1 MPDDIMN
8 QITALEKRIAVLEQ
22 QLARVQNT
30 GTATFNR
37 IECRELQIVSDTGK
51 PLITMHYYDEE
62 IEYPFIKLHDN
73 TGHCLVQLSTEEQGG
88 CIAVYPT
95 QQTNPEE
102 EVSVSMFVD
111 EHRNG
116 YLSVC
121 GADGNDRVILSV
133 APPALGSAGRVA
145 ICGAIDNHERVIIG
159 SDPETDNGS
168 IKIYSDTSI
177 ETNSLGNEPGNL
189 RIIGAPVESCRYFES
204 QRYTLEKIDEKLQD
218 EIDENLRHLLNRRKK
233 NISEILL
240 QSEGNDTP

>member
-1 MPDDIMN
+1 MQNNQQN
-8 QITALEKRIAVLEQ
+8 QIAALEKRIVELEQ
-22 QLARVQNT
+22 QLARIQNT

-37 IECRELQIVSDTGK
+37 IECRELQIVSDTGE

-62 IEYPFIKLHDN
+62 TEHPFIKLHDN

-95 QQTNPEE
+95 QQTKPEE
-102 EVSVSMFVD
+102 EISISMYVD

-116 YLSVC
+116 YLSIC

-133 APPALGSAGRVA
+133 APPSLGSAGRAA
-145 ICGAIDNHERVIIG
+145 ICGAMDNHERVIIG

-168 IKIYSDTSI
+168 IKLYSDAFI

-189 RIIGAPVESCRYFES
+189 RIIGAPVGSCRYFDS
-204 QRYTLEKIDEKLQD
+204 QRYTLEKIDEKLQG
-218 EIDENLRHLLNRRKK
+218 EIDEDLRHLLNKRKK
-233 NISEILL
+233 NISEILS
-240 QSEGNDTP
+240 QAADNDAP